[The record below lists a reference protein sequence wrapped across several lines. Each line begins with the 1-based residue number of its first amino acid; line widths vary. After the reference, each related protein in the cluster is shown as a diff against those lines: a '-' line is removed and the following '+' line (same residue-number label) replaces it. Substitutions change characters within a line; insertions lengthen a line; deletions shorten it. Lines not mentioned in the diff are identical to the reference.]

1 MAKSIEQLLDIQS
14 CDLEIARIRRE
25 MQDIPKRKAQMESAL
40 DAQKGK
46 VAAAEKGLR
55 EAQERIKR
63 MEGEIEAARQQ
74 ERKYREQQLQIKS
87 NDEYR
92 ALEKQIAGL
101 KGQVSGFED
110 EELAA
115 MEAADA
121 ARGEVAVQKAELAKQ
136 AERVEAEVKNFLD
149 RASGLGGE
157 LEEQMAE
164 RARRAEGADADWLAR
179 YERIFAKQGGAAAAV
194 VPIEHGTC
202 GHCHMKLSPSQT
214 VEARRGDQLV
224 FCDFCGRILY
234 APA

>member
-1 MAKSIEQLLDIQS
+1 MAKSIEQLLGIQA
-14 CDLEIARIRRE
+14 CDLEIARIRKE
-25 MQDIPKRKAQMESAL
+25 MQDIPLRKAQMESAL
-40 DAQKGK
+40 DAQKAR
-46 VAAAEKGLR
+46 VAEAEGRLR
-55 EAQERIKR
+55 AAQERIKR
-63 MEGEIEAARQQ
+63 AEGEIEAARQT

-101 KGQVSGFED
+101 KEQVSGYED
-110 EELAA
+110 AELAA
-115 MEAADA
+115 MEEVDA
-121 ARGEVAVQKAELAKQ
+121 ARGEVAARKAELAEQ
-136 AERVEAEVKNFLD
+136 AKTVEAEVAAYLE

-157 LEEQMAE
+157 LEEQEAE

-179 YERIFAKQGGAAAAV
+179 YERIFAKQGGSAAV

-224 FCDFCGRILY
+224 PCAFCGRILY